1 MGKKKRRGK
10 KERGRKGKKVRE
22 RESKRKRKQGKQREI
37 RRISGRIL
45 EMSIVSKNK
54 PCASGKNINTMIS

>member
-10 KERGRKGKKVRE
+10 KERGRKGKKVKR
-22 RESKRKRKQGKQREI
+22 RKRKQGKQREI

-45 EMSIVSKNK
+45 EMSIVSKKK

>member
-10 KERGRKGKKVRE
+10 KERGRKGKKVKR
-22 RESKRKRKQGKQREI
+22 RKRKQGKQREI

-54 PCASGKNINTMIS
+54 PCASGENINTMIS